1 MSNREQSQS
10 KQGSAK
16 LRAALLGG
24 SPPLPQALEDA
35 IPHPLHLF
43 DGQRLSQFRGNLAP
57 AAASSWWGVK
67 NCRNRAV
74 WPHLLISRALAS
86 WMSWHR
92 KHAESN
98 HEDGADAHTTL
109 KPTFPPHRRGSS
121 GMSDAERWKNA
132 AAQLVYSPAARFYYA
147 LMIVVTLFEICA
159 TLLDP
164 HVTPHSAWL
173 IGLELFMV
181 AMLLIEV
188 IVRYIADGNPRTFF
202 SSRSNIFDVVV
213 AKV

>member
-1 MSNREQSQS
+1 MSKRELFQS

-24 SPPLPQALEDA
+24 SPPLPQALQDA
-35 IPHPLHLF
+35 LPGPLHLLSTVLS
-43 DGQRLSQFRGNLAP
+43 RLSGNQ
-57 AAASSWWGVK
+57 ASEPQAWW
-67 NCRNRAV
+67 
-74 WPHLLISRALAS
+74 PLLPDSRARPS
-86 WMSWHR
+86 RMSWHR
-92 KHAESN
+92 KHAESS
-98 HEDGADAHTTL
+98 HEDGADTHTTL
-109 KPTFPPHRRGSS
+109 KPTFPPHRRGS

-147 LMIVVTLFEICA
+147 FMIVVTLFEICA
-159 TLLDP
+159 TMLDP
-164 HVTPHSAWL
+164 HVTPHSAWF

>member
-1 MSNREQSQS
+1 MSKRELSQS

-16 LRAALLGG
+16 LRAAFLGG
-24 SPPLPQALEDA
+24 SPPLPQALQDA
-35 IPHPLHLF
+35 LPGPLHL
-43 DGQRLSQFRGNLAP
+43 LSFSVLSRQTRPEA
-57 AAASSWWGVK
+57 WW
-67 NCRNRAV
+67 
-74 WPHLLISRALAS
+74 PLLLDSRARPS
-86 WMSWHR
+86 RMSWHR
-92 KHAESN
+92 KHAESS
-98 HEDGADAHTTL
+98 HEDGADTHTTL

-147 LMIVVTLFEICA
+147 FMIVVTLFEICA
-159 TLLDP
+159 TMLDP
-164 HVTPHSAWL
+164 HVTPHSAWF

>member
-1 MSNREQSQS
+1 
-10 KQGSAK
+10 
-16 LRAALLGG
+16 
-24 SPPLPQALEDA
+24 
-35 IPHPLHLF
+35 
-43 DGQRLSQFRGNLAP
+43 
-57 AAASSWWGVK
+57 
-67 NCRNRAV
+67 
-74 WPHLLISRALAS
+74 
-86 WMSWHR
+86 MSWHR
-92 KHAESN
+92 KHAESS
-98 HEDGADAHTTL
+98 HEDGADTHTTL
-109 KPTFPPHRRGSS
+109 MPTFPPHRRGSR

-147 LMIVVTLFEICA
+147 FMIVVTLFEICA
-159 TLLDP
+159 TMLDP
-164 HVTPHSAWL
+164 HVTPHSAWF

>member
-1 MSNREQSQS
+1 
-10 KQGSAK
+10 
-16 LRAALLGG
+16 
-24 SPPLPQALEDA
+24 
-35 IPHPLHLF
+35 
-43 DGQRLSQFRGNLAP
+43 
-57 AAASSWWGVK
+57 
-67 NCRNRAV
+67 
-74 WPHLLISRALAS
+74 
-86 WMSWHR
+86 MSWHR
-92 KHAESN
+92 KHAESS
-98 HEDGADAHTTL
+98 HEDGADTHTTL
-109 KPTFPPHRRGSS
+109 MPTFPPHRRGSS

-147 LMIVVTLFEICA
+147 FMIVVTLFEICA
-159 TLLDP
+159 TMLDP
-164 HVTPHSAWL
+164 HVTPHSAWF

>member
-1 MSNREQSQS
+1 M
-10 KQGSAK
+10 
-16 LRAALLGG
+16 
-24 SPPLPQALEDA
+24 
-35 IPHPLHLF
+35 
-43 DGQRLSQFRGNLAP
+43 
-57 AAASSWWGVK
+57 
-67 NCRNRAV
+67 

-164 HVTPHSAWL
+164 HVTPHSAWF